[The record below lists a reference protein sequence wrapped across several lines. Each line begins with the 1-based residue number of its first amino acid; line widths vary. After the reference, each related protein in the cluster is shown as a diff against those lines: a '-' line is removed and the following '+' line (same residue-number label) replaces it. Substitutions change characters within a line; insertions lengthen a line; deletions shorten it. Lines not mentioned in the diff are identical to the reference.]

1 MNIDELEKFTIGE
14 LSSLSIEELR
24 LEAEKLIEKLRDDN
38 RKLPFSAVE
47 KLQEICTP
55 LPEVAPMINKGMKL
69 SDCCSLLNFIINY
82 LSKLPEIAEKYSP
95 FAAKIISFIMDN
107 LN

>member
-1 MNIDELEKFTIGE
+1 MNIDELESFTIGE
-14 LSSLSIEELR
+14 LSNLSIEELQ
-24 LEAEKLIEKLRDDN
+24 LEAKDLIEKLQNDN
-38 RKLPFSAVE
+38 REMPVSVVI
-47 KLQEICTP
+47 KLQEICAP
-55 LPEVAPMINKGMKL
+55 LPEVAPKVKKGMKF
-69 SDCCSLLNFIINY
+69 SDCCSLLNLIINY